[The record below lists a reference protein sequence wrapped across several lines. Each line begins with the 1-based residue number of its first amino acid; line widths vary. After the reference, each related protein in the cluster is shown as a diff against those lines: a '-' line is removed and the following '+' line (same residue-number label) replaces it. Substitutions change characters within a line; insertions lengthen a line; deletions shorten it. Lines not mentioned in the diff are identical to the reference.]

1 MRATRG
7 RGQSGGGQL
16 RAPFRVAVG
25 VGQRTADAV
34 NSTIDMV
41 QSLPQRIQSRCAYQ
55 FPSSQASGSP
65 GPARG

>member
-7 RGQSGGGQL
+7 RGQSGSGQL

-41 QSLPQRIQSRCAYQ
+41 QSLPQRIQSRCAYRLLCI
-55 FPSSQASGSP
+55 SA
-65 GPARG
+65 ADCI